1 MSSIGTAPP
10 RPYPAP
16 SPHGNLQ
23 LTGLRGWVARRP
35 LTGFLVIVLGLSWLL
50 FCIPVLAFYGV
61 IPGANLPVE
70 VFALASTLLIMLPT
84 ALWVTSITDGRAGVR
99 ALFARVFRWR
109 FGIGWWLVVL
119 FGLPVIALVLG
130 LIFGGSLHTADVGL
144 VLIKQLGSIVLA
156 VVVINLWEETVWAG
170 FFQTRLEARFN
181 FVVAAVSSRSSRAA
195 SAGGRARRAAPRRAR
210 RAPRRGVRRSRRV
223 RAARSARPPARS
235 PAAARRAAGR
245 SPPPRRRCSSLELEV
260 GVVRSRALAEQR
272 DRVDVAPA
280 RRGRPASPARAAR
293 AAARGGRARPGRP
306 AARGWSPAP

>member
-1 MSSIGTAPP
+1 M
-10 RPYPAP
+10 
-16 SPHGNLQ
+16 
-23 LTGLRGWVARRP
+23 
-35 LTGFLVIVLGLSWLL
+35 LGLSWLL
-50 FCIPVLAFYGV
+50 FCIPVLAFCGV

-130 LIFGGSLHTADVGL
+130 LIFGGSLHMADLGS

-181 FVVAAVSSRSSRAA
+181 FVVAAVLTALPFAGVHVPLLLLDDHVTALSVLIGIAGLLILGIVVRLLMGVMLRAA
-195 SAGGRARRAAPRRAR
+195 LDSVLAVGVLHQIFDASNNNGGLVDSLLDGVDAGNMTQLAAVILTILIAAWLLWRRPGAFAKRHIPRADRPR
-210 RAPRRGVRRSRRV
+210 
-223 RAARSARPPARS
+223 
-235 PAAARRAAGR
+235 
-245 SPPPRRRCSSLELEV
+245 EV
-260 GVVRSRALAEQR
+260 G
-272 DRVDVAPA
+272 
-280 RRGRPASPARAAR
+280 
-293 AAARGGRARPGRP
+293 
-306 AARGWSPAP
+306 